1 MLKIKNS
8 LKSKNKERRISY
20 KKYISIIRETGMEKE
35 LCCNKKTIRG
45 EEEKKII
52 NNRINRIEGQLKGI
66 KKMIGEDAYCNDVLM
81 QLSAIENSIKS
92 LSNHILENH
101 LYSCVTRDLENGKL
115 EVIDELISLFKK
127 FNK

>member
-1 MLKIKNS
+1 MGL
-8 LKSKNKERRISY
+8 
-20 KKYISIIRETGMEKE
+20 M
-35 LCCNKKTIRG
+35 NKKKTYRS
-45 EEEKKII
+45 EDEKKVIT
-52 NNRINRIEGQLKGI
+52 NRINRIEGQLHGV
-66 KKMIGEDAYCNDVLM
+66 KKMVQEDIYCKEVLV

-115 EVIDELISLFKK
+115 EIIDELISLFKK

>member
-1 MLKIKNS
+1 
-8 LKSKNKERRISY
+8 
-20 KKYISIIRETGMEKE
+20 
-35 LCCNKKTIRG
+35 
-45 EEEKKII
+45 
-52 NNRINRIEGQLKGI
+52 
-66 KKMIGEDAYCNDVLM
+66 MIAEDTYCNDILV